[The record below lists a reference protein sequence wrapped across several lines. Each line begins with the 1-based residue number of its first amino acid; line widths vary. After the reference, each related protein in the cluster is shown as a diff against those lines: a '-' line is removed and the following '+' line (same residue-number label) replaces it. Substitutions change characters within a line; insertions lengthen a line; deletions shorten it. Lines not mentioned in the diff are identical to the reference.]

1 MSIVIVLINLIFV
14 NANQLVELLALFFV
28 PDLKDQLQ
36 EYDKIY
42 TSSFLFKLT
51 LFFIAYFFLSLAK
64 LALFSYLYIQIIENS
79 VQGMKKFVR
88 FFIILTGIG
97 MFVNFLFFTISDSLS
112 TLIFQML
119 INVLICAL
127 FREHLNKM
135 GKEI

>member
-42 TSSFLFKLT
+42 TSSYLFKLT
-51 LFFIAYFFLSLAK
+51 LFYIAYFFLSLAK

-112 TLIFQML
+112 TLIF
-119 INVLICAL
+119 
-127 FREHLNKM
+127 
-135 GKEI
+135 